1 MDTGGLPQHADP
13 HRPEDVVLLAVD
25 QGARANDRFCAGSS
39 RTLRSGR
46 LARSRGGV
54 GRGGARRGERG
65 LGPRGACGGPSRSRR
80 RSQIGPTSTV
90 HQLPPARTA
99 PRPLGAIKHPG
110 RLPTSTGGRWF
121 GPVNGDHGDVR
132 IAIRVSRWANE
143 ATARSCVSPSHPQL
157 MTPRPEP
164 HEVTVELDARCS
176 PL

>member
-25 QGARANDRFCAGSS
+25 QGARANDRLCAGSS
-39 RTLRSGR
+39 RNSPIRSARSKSGR
-46 LARSRGGV
+46 RRTWRSSAR
-54 GRGGARRGERG
+54 GAGPR
-65 LGPRGACGGPSRSRR
+65 PRGACGGPSRSRR